1 MDRKIDEELKIKQRF
16 QLTELSS
23 QSRFLKGNQL

>member
-16 QLTELSS
+16 QLAELSS
-23 QSRFLKGNQL
+23 PNRFLKGN